1 MWLAK
6 SGRLRS
12 LDIFRGATI
21 AAMIVVNNPG
31 SREETY
37 PPLLHAVWDGWTFAD
52 TVFPFFLWTV
62 GIALTLSTARRVQFG
77 ADRAYLLRHAVL
89 RTVLLFC
96 LGVLVDNILFP
107 VRAFPFVA
115 FTDRLQLTGVLEK
128 IAVCYLA
135 AFLISMWTGWRGVI
149 LWIVGLNLIY
159 LGLIFYYPVPGC
171 GAGVLTRECN
181 FVRYLD
187 GNVLQGHL
195 WRDPSLQDPDGL
207 GSILPAISTVLFG
220 VLTGHLLRRES
231 TPGQRTLRLLGVG
244 LGLGAAS
251 ALLATF
257 IPVNKPLWTTSH
269 AFLMAGLASTCF
281 ASWYWLVDVQNWGRW
296 FMPLQIY
303 GMNAIAAYVVS
314 TLGEGVP
321 QVHFFGKTLYAD
333 VWRQLVNPPYASFLY
348 AVTYA
353 VGVLIVVWY
362 LYRRR
367 LFLKF

>member
-1 MWLAK
+1 MSSA
-6 SGRLRS
+6 SAERLRS
-12 LDIFRGATI
+12 LDIFRGAAI
-21 AAMIVVNNPG
+21 AAMVVVNNPG

-37 PPLLHAVWDGWTFAD
+37 APLLHAMWNGWTFAD

-62 GIALTLSTARRVQFG
+62 GIALTLSTARRAQLG
-77 ADRAYLLRHAVL
+77 ADRAHLLRHAA
-89 RTVLLFC
+89 RRAGLLFC
-96 LGVLVDNILFP
+96 LGVFVDNIILP
-107 VRAFPFVA
+107 VRAFPFFA
-115 FTDRLQLTGVLEK
+115 FTDHLQLTGVLEK
-128 IAVCYLA
+128 IAICYLA
-135 AFLISMWTGWRGVI
+135 AFLITTWTGWRGVV

-159 LGLIFYYPVPGC
+159 LGLLFYYPVPGC
-171 GAGVLTRECN
+171 GAGVLTTECN

-187 GNVLQGHL
+187 GTVLQGHL
-195 WRDPSLQDPDGL
+195 WRDPTLQDPDGL

-220 VLTGHLLRRES
+220 VLTGHLLRGEPR
-231 TPGQRTLRLLGVG
+231 PGQRTLRLLG
-244 LGLGAAS
+244 LGLVLTVAS

-257 IPVNKPLWTTSH
+257 IPVNKPLWTTSY
-269 AFLMAGLASTCF
+269 AFLMAGLASICF
-281 ASWYWLVDVQNWGRW
+281 ATWYWLVDIRKLGRW

-321 QVHFFGKTLYAD
+321 KVHVFGKTLYAD
-333 VWRQLVNPPYASFLY
+333 VWAQLVDPPYASFLY

-353 VGVLIVVWY
+353 LGVFVVVWY